1 MIKLRLASSVTS
13 AVAGLLAC
21 LAGSPPGH
29 CGETGHPTQVELE
42 EEVGRADLVVR
53 GRVAKVVDEK
63 DKKERKHQ
71 QFLRISVKDV
81 YKGKCHT
88 DSIVI
93 TNFYGQRDD
102 TGDES
107 NSKRQ
112 VGDDVIAFVNRLEPL
127 AENRTPYGQPFWLI
141 TSFLYVV
148 RDERVAFPVQLGE
161 DLEDHKRVQEFVTL
175 IEKAAD
181 KERKLQRKE
190 NQEQYVPRKVLFLDD
205 FNDGSMSGWTLLK
218 GMRPGFMA
226 EGRAWKNEHSPSAG
240 TTGQLSRDRAGHLT
254 GERDGTHI
262 QIGVYDGRLRL
273 RSNLLGQQVTAIAG
287 DPNWSNYQVDVDMY
301 HHRDIKI
308 VENQKVVAESNYKN
322 FGVFGRVTVPR
333 MPNTEGE
340 HCEIGVEFGKTGRGQ
355 ISIGSVGSDA
365 IQIRLKC
372 PDTRHPNGSR
382 DKRTVKIL
390 DFRTYEVPD
399 ERVIHVTAKFME
411 RRVEGWIDGKKYVE
425 GLIPESNWKQFQ
437 QGHIALWAAG
447 TYAEFDNVKVKELV
461 KKEPESRQE

>member
-1 MIKLRLASSVTS
+1 VVKLRLASSVTG
-13 AVAGLLAC
+13 AVAGLLSC
-21 LAGSPPGH
+21 VSGSLPGH
-29 CGETGHPTQVELE
+29 CGETGHPTQVELG

-53 GRVAKVVDEK
+53 GRVVKVVDEK
-63 DKKERKHQ
+63 VNNERRHQ
-71 QFLRISVKDV
+71 QFLRISVKGV

-102 TGDES
+102 TGDDS

-112 VGDDVIAFVNRLEPL
+112 TGDDVIAFVNRLAPL
-127 AENRTPYGQPFWLI
+127 VEKRTPYGQPFWLI

-148 RDERVAFPVQLGE
+148 RDHTIAFPVRLGE
-161 DLEDHKRVQEFVTL
+161 DLEHHKGVQEFVTL

-181 KERKLQRKE
+181 MDRRLQRKE

-218 GMRPGFMA
+218 GTRPNFMA
-226 EGRAWKNEHSPSAG
+226 EGRAWKNQYGASAG
-240 TTGQLSRDRAGHLT
+240 MTGQLARDRAGHLT

-273 RSNLLGQQVTAIAG
+273 RSNRMGQQVTAVAG

-301 HHRDIKI
+301 HHRDIRIDKPTLI
-308 VENQKVVAESNYKN
+308 SESSYKN

-333 MPNTEGE
+333 MPNTDGE
-340 HCEIGVEFGKTGRGQ
+340 DCEIGVEFGKTGHGHVTMD
-355 ISIGSVGSDA
+355 SVGSNA

-372 PDTRHPNGSR
+372 PDVRHPKGSAEQ
-382 DKRTVKIL
+382 RTTKIL

-399 ERVIHVTAKFME
+399 DRAIHVTAKFMA

-425 GLIPESNWKQFQ
+425 GLIPESTWAQFQ
-437 QGHIALWAAG
+437 HGRLALWAET
-447 TYAEFDNVKVKELV
+447 TYAEFDNVKVTELV
-461 KKEPESRQE
+461 KKEPESR

>member
-1 MIKLRLASSVTS
+1 MVTRRLASSVTRV
-13 AVAGLLAC
+13 VAGLLAC
-21 LAGSPPGH
+21 FSGNLTGY
-29 CGETGHPTQVELE
+29 CGEAGHPTQVELG

-53 GRVAKVVDEK
+53 GRVVKVVDEK
-63 DKKERKHQ
+63 DNNERAHQ

-93 TNFYGQRDD
+93 TNSYRQRDD
-102 TGDES
+102 TGDDS

-112 VGDDVIAFVNRLEPL
+112 IGDDVIAFVNRLAPL

-148 RDERVAFPVQLGE
+148 RDDTIAFPVQLGE
-161 DLEDHKRVQEFVTL
+161 DLEHHKRAPEFVTL

-181 KERKLQRKE
+181 KARTLQRKE
-190 NQEQYVPRKVLFLDD
+190 NQEQYVPRKVLLLDD

-218 GMRPGFMA
+218 GERADFMA
-226 EGRAWKNEHSPSAG
+226 EGRIWKNQYGDSAG
-240 TTGQLSRDRAGHLT
+240 TTGQLARDRAGHLT

-273 RSNLLGQQVTAIAG
+273 RSNRKGQQVTAVAG

-301 HHRDIKI
+301 HHRDIRILDNQNKKI
-308 VENQKVVAESNYKN
+308 AEPSYKN
-322 FGVFGRVTVPR
+322 FGVFGRVTAPR
-333 MPNTEGE
+333 MPNTDRGGD
-340 HCEIGVEFGKTGRGQ
+340 CEIGVEFGKQSHGGVT
-355 ISIGSVGSDA
+355 IGSVGSDA

-372 PDTRHPNGSR
+372 PDTRHPKGSTEQ
-382 DKRTVKIL
+382 RTSKIL

-399 ERVIHVTAKFME
+399 DRVIHVTAKFME

-425 GLIPESNWKQFQ
+425 GLIPESNWEQFQ
-437 QGHIALWAAG
+437 HGRLRSGQTRRTLSLI
-447 TYAEFDNVKVKELV
+447 T
-461 KKEPESRQE
+461 SR